1 MPSVRAS
8 SFFRHLN
15 FVVRAS
21 TVRRPPSAVRRIG
34 FLTLFLPAFLALPAT
49 AQVQVNRKHSE
60 TVLSPYSP
68 EAKDL
73 ALITPEVMSPD
84 GRHLAYVKGLG
95 KSTPVR
101 IARPGKR
108 PLEKKAYEQY
118 QVVVDGKEQKVYN
131 KVDGLIYSPDSQWLA
146 YAASTG
152 EDQWRVVVN
161 AREEAQY
168 KRVGMP
174 VFSPDSK
181 RLAYVALGA
190 DNSRFVVV
198 NGKAGRPY
206 DKILPGGQI
215 FFSPDGQHM
224 AYGARRKENDVAQ
237 WYAVIDD
244 KESPPLLFLGT
255 ATGIQFSSDGGRVAY
270 AAMAEANGTA
280 WNVIVDGQKQ
290 KIYQNIGDLA
300 FSPDGKRLAYVAQ
313 QKDGKWRLSVDGS
326 EQKPYDTIAAGTL
339 QFSPDGKYVAYAA
352 RLGEKWLIV
361 VNNHEGKAYDGAS
374 DMVFS
379 PNSKYLASI
388 VQLGTTEMVVLNLL
402 EKNMFQE
409 QAIFDRI
416 GGGTLVFS
424 PDSNRLGYIGRAGSK
439 SFVVIASASVA
450 KRGSSRQNRKRGY
463 DMVGYLNFTPDSD
476 HYVFAATS
484 GDKAF
489 TVVDDQEAAHRYQSI
504 WNIQGTRLLFDSR
517 KKFHYLAAKEGSVYL
532 VEEELD

>member
-1 MPSVRAS
+1 LVRQ
-8 SFFRHLN
+8 LN
-15 FVVRAS
+15 FFIRPFIVRLLPS
-21 TVRRPPSAVRRIG
+21 SAVR
-34 FLTLFLPAFLALPAT
+34 LFLVAMFLPGLLALPAA
-49 AQVQVNRKHSE
+49 AQVQVNRKHTE

-68 EAKDL
+68 DAKDL
-73 ALITPEVMSPD
+73 ALMTPEVMSPD
-84 GRHLAYVKGLG
+84 GRHLAFVKGLG

-101 IARPGKR
+101 VARPGKR
-108 PLEKKAYEQY
+108 ALEKNAYEQY
-118 QVVVDGKEQKVYN
+118 QVVVDGKEQKVYA
-131 KVDGLIYSPDSQWLA
+131 KVDGLIFSPDSQWLA

-152 EDQWRVVVN
+152 EGQWLVVVN
-161 AREEAQY
+161 GREEAVY

-174 VFSPDSK
+174 VFSPDGK
-181 RLAYVALGA
+181 RLAYIALLA
-190 DNSRFVVV
+190 DGTRAVVV
-198 NGKAGRPY
+198 NGKPGRAY
-206 DKILPGGQI
+206 DRTLPGGQI
-215 FFSPDGQHM
+215 FFSPDGQHL
-224 AYGARRKENDVAQ
+224 AYGARRKENDVER
-237 WYAVIDD
+237 WYAVIDE
-244 KESPPLLFLGT
+244 KESPPLLYLGA
-255 ATGIQFSSDGGRVAY
+255 ATGIQFSPDGSRVAY
-270 AAMAEANGTA
+270 AAMVEADGTA

-300 FSPDGKRLAYVAQ
+300 FSPDGKRLAYAGQ
-313 QKDGKWRLSVDGS
+313 ERGGKWRLSVDGS

-339 QFSPDGKYVAYAA
+339 RFSPDGKTVAYAA
-352 RLGEKWLIV
+352 KQGSQWMIV
-361 VNNHEGKAYDGAS
+361 INNHEGKPYDGVS

-379 PNSKYLASI
+379 PNGKYLASI

-409 QAIFDRI
+409 QAIFDRV

-424 PDSNRLGYIGRAGSK
+424 PDSNRLGYIGRAGSR
-439 SFVVIASASVA
+439 SFVVVASTAVV
-450 KRGSSRQNRKRGY
+450 KRGVSRQNRKRGY

-517 KKFHYLAAKEGSVYL
+517 KKFHYLAVKDKNVYL